1 MPRRSVVVGNW
12 KSNKTV
18 EEARRI
24 ARRLRAGLE
33 RNSDVDVLVAPPFT
47 AFEAVAGVL
56 GGSNIQLAAQNVHWE
71 GQGPWTGEITT
82 DHLIDLDCHF
92 VIVGHSERRQFFNET
107 SETVNLR
114 VQKVVKEGLSPIVC
128 IGETLEERDQGR
140 AEEVII
146 GDLERSLSGLTGQD
160 LFRIIIAYE
169 PVWAIGTGRTA
180 TPEMAQEIHSKIRA
194 WLCLRYSPEISDSV
208 RILYGGSVGPE
219 NVSELMCQTDI
230 DGALVGGASLNSE
243 TFIEIALFGDR

>member
-71 GQGPWTGEITT
+71 GQGPSTGEITT

-92 VIVGHSERRQFFNET
+92 VIVGHSDRRQFFNET

-114 VQKVVKEGLSPIVC
+114 VQ
-128 IGETLEERDQGR
+128 
-140 AEEVII
+140 
-146 GDLERSLSGLTGQD
+146 
-160 LFRIIIAYE
+160 
-169 PVWAIGTGRTA
+169 
-180 TPEMAQEIHSKIRA
+180 
-194 WLCLRYSPEISDSV
+194 
-208 RILYGGSVGPE
+208 
-219 NVSELMCQTDI
+219 
-230 DGALVGGASLNSE
+230 
-243 TFIEIALFGDR
+243 